1 MIGSASA
8 AMLSLHGVAT
18 SIRVQIYE
26 PAQHAQSRSSRMYVP
41 VTLVLLL

>member
-8 AMLSLHGVAT
+8 LSSMLSLHGVAT
-18 SIRVQIYE
+18 SVRVQIYE
-26 PAQHAQSRSSRMYVP
+26 PAQSRSSRMYVP